1 MSEKED
7 ILREKLSIAWRF
19 FYGRGF
25 VDGFGHIS
33 ARTEDPNIV
42 LMTPHD
48 LGKVSH
54 PEDFLLCDLE
64 GKLIGKQGKLP
75 GELPIHLEVFK
86 ARPDV

>member
-1 MSEKED
+1 MSEPEN

-33 ARTEDPNIV
+33 ARTEDPNVV

-48 LGKVSH
+48 LGEAVA
-54 PEDFLLCDLE
+54 
-64 GKLIGKQGKLP
+64 P
-75 GELPIHLEVFK
+75 GRFSSV
-86 ARPDV
+86 